1 VDCSVEQTTDG
12 GYIITARTTSYG
24 VGNSDVYLIK
34 HFLTENAQWT
44 KTIGGANSE
53 EGHSIKQTHDG
64 KYIHCGLTN
73 SFGAGNDDIYL
84 IKNDTTGS
92 TLFAKTF
99 GGSGT
104 DHGHF
109 IQQASDNGFII
120 IGTTTSFGAGGYD
133 IYLVKTDSTEL
144 YNGLKLTVAL
154 EMRTEWIFKPQQMEV
169 IFLLVILQVLGQA
182 IMMFF

>member
-1 VDCSVEQTTDG
+1 LRQTTDG

-34 HFLTENAQWT
+34 TFSNGNAQWT
-44 KTIGGANSE
+44 KTIGELISE

-84 IKNDTTGS
+84 IKNDTTVQ

-133 IYLVKTDSTEL
+133 IYLVKTDSTGALQWSKTYGGTGDEDGWDIQTTTDGGL
-144 YNGLKLTVAL
+144 YSYWLYYKFWG
-154 EMRTEWIFKPQQMEV
+154 RR
-169 IFLLVILQVLGQA
+169 
-182 IMMFF
+182 